1 MFYSHQKKTL
11 SPSIYSHQNN
21 FHFLSAGTR
30 SAWCWCWPPPP
41 CPLLSSP
48 LSLILH
54 HQRQLHFIGLPL
66 CLKDLLGL
74 NTKSNITHFTCYHS
88 SPLLNSLQ
96 SKYSVVKHFP
106 FLVSVFLSH
115 FIIRHILFDIF
126 RGSHVFFLAGHLKAI
141 YLIDQPLIQQ
151 LLFVDFLISQNLR
164 ETPEIFIIS
173 SLIFILS
180 SLFSANIVHL
190 RISYLYLLFLHCSHL
205 LEFSSLSLA
214 WRHFP
219 SVWQNFP
226 PLWYHF
232 YCLNISY
239 HLNNCLRWS
248 KCKEP
253 TKNRQHVSE
262 LWSFHHHKTFR
273 VNEGKIFQASS
284 MFDTK
289 CVHYI
294 HRKCVFKI
302 GMNVSII
309 IYKLFFSNNLP
320 ILHQAFLSCIDN
332 FCCSFYMKIPHVV
345 NAPIIMIE
353 YSSKVLKL
361 LLCPIVCYSVI
372 RCWSYKK
379 YRLLIV
385 PNRVPYTGSIRDFYI
400 VATTL
405 LHHWSLITPPQE
417 AGCRLWF
424 CLRVHFQRCR
434 TLNGMLSVFVYV

>member
-253 TKNRQHVSE
+253 TKTDNMFPNSEVSTTTKPSE
-262 LWSFHHHKTFR
+262 WTKEKSSRPLPCLIQNVFIIFIANVFSKLGWMFQSSFTNFFSA
-273 VNEGKIFQASS
+273 IICQF
-284 MFDTK
+284 
-289 CVHYI
+289 
-294 HRKCVFKI
+294 
-302 GMNVSII
+302 SI
-309 IYKLFFSNNLP
+309 KLFWAALTTFVA
-320 ILHQAFLSCIDN
+320 AFIWK
-332 FCCSFYMKIPHVV
+332 FH
-345 NAPIIMIE
+345 
-353 YSSKVLKL
+353 
-361 LLCPIVCYSVI
+361 
-372 RCWSYKK
+372 
-379 YRLLIV
+379 
-385 PNRVPYTGSIRDFYI
+385 
-400 VATTL
+400 
-405 LHHWSLITPPQE
+405 
-417 AGCRLWF
+417 
-424 CLRVHFQRCR
+424 
-434 TLNGMLSVFVYV
+434 ML